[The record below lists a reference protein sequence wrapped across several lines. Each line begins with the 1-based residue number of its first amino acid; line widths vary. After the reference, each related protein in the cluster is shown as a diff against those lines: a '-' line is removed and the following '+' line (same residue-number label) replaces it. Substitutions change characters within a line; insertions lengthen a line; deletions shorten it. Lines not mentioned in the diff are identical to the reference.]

1 MIFLQVTGLTLHRR
15 HPPGRYRLRRPSRA
29 SGNWETTTMQ
39 RDMKVGMAVG
49 VALVGIVGALFFRR
63 EPDAKDKD
71 VPPPRLQDVEEI
83 DRRIVEKPRGP
94 YMNGVE
100 DFPDHVAPVPAPRSA
115 QAKLKSLADDH
126 DATAK
131 HDEKNRE
138 PSSTRPGLAPDP
150 IQPPQAESIVS
161 DNVPSHNR
169 AWEPAGPA
177 PKKPGDVQRSSPSGT
192 TGATGRTHV
201 IRPGD
206 TLSGLA
212 SRYLGS
218 SARYRE
224 IYEANR
230 KVLKSPDELP
240 DGVTIVIPD
249 AGKPRDSQQMAKT
262 GPAGS
267 TVSQPGVKART
278 MTSRSAES
286 ETEEPP
292 AATPPRSD
300 ASSGKIR
307 FVPVKRGP
315 FSAGRSQPPAESS
328 KSDDSQ

>member
-1 MIFLQVTGLTLHRR
+1 M
-15 HPPGRYRLRRPSRA
+15 
-29 SGNWETTTMQ
+29 TMQ
-39 RDMKVGMAVG
+39 RDMKVGIAVG

-63 EPDAKDKD
+63 EPEAKDKD

-100 DFPDHVAPVPAPRSA
+100 DFPDKAAPVPPPRSA
-115 QAKLKSLADDH
+115 QAKPKSRTDD
-126 DATAK
+126 APAIAK
-131 HDEKNRE
+131 QTE
-138 PSSTRPGLAPDP
+138 PSPATPGVAPDP
-150 IQPPQAESIVS
+150 IQPPHADSLAS

-169 AWEPAGPA
+169 AWEPAGTA
-177 PKKPGDVQRSSPSGT
+177 TKKPGDGQRSNPSGT
-192 TGATGRTHV
+192 AGGTGRTHV

-206 TLSGLA
+206 TLSGIA
-212 SRYLGS
+212 AHYLGS

-230 KVLKSPDELP
+230 KVLKSPDDLP

-249 AGKPRDSQQMAKT
+249 AAKPRDPQHTAKS
-262 GPAGS
+262 GS
-267 TVSQPGVKART
+267 GAPSESQPGAKART
-278 MTSRSAES
+278 TTSRGADSQ
-286 ETEEPP
+286 TEEQP

-300 ASSGKIR
+300 GSGGKLR

-328 KSDDSQ
+328 KSDDSP

>member
-1 MIFLQVTGLTLHRR
+1 
-15 HPPGRYRLRRPSRA
+15 
-29 SGNWETTTMQ
+29 MQ

-63 EPDAKDKD
+63 EPEAKDRD
-71 VPPPRLQDVEEI
+71 VPPPRLEDVEEI

-100 DFPDHVAPVPAPRSA
+100 DFPDHAAPVPLPRSA
-115 QAKLKSLADDH
+115 QQPKPKSLADDH
-126 DATAK
+126 DATASAR

-138 PSSTRPGLAPDP
+138 PSSTRPGLTPDP
-150 IQPPQAESIVS
+150 IQPREADSIAS

-177 PKKPGDVQRSSPSGT
+177 SKKPADGQRSNSSGA
-192 TGATGRTHV
+192 TGAAGRTHV

-212 SRYLGS
+212 SHYLGS

-224 IYEANR
+224 IYDLNR
-230 KVLKSPDELP
+230 KVLKSPDDLP

-249 AGKPRDSQQMAKT
+249 AGKPRDFQQTAKT
-262 GPAGS
+262 GSGATS
-267 TVSQPGVKART
+267 SSQPVAKART
-278 MTSRSAES
+278 TTPRSAES
-286 ETEEPP
+286 EAEDPP
-292 AATPPRSD
+292 AATPRSD
-300 ASSGKIR
+300 ASSGKLR

-315 FSAGRSQPPAESS
+315 FSAGRSHPPAESS
-328 KSDDSQ
+328 RSDDIP